1 MPESKFYNDIIIVQK
16 HWNDF
21 IQLIKSN
28 LNDLYVAQRRFNREI
43 RRIQRISILLE
54 HSQDNIEFLLSHKES
69 IISLDSS
76 LNQKFV
82 ILEAF
87 QKRNNLSNAVA
98 IRTFNEILNSEHIK
112 KTINKLGDL
121 RKEKENI
128 DNQINQL
135 LGLVNGTNY
144 NRDII
149 LEYAQKYGLDSKA
162 QVSLIFYPILKSA
175 KKPVQ
180 KNNKKSAATKKDTQS
195 DIPKSET
202 IKTPSD
208 IEEVPNYKDEFDE
221 IKKEYEIMKNRNNM
235 FLNKYYFILQSMT
248 PTESQYYYMYCS
260 MTSDELNSQKFE
272 GEYDEAMA
280 KIIALKLF
288 DIKREI
294 EEAYFKNIPN
304 SNYTNKED
312 IEFLKE
318 YIKEFQNLMNELQS
332 LDKKITDKR
341 KKIEEFENQK
351 AFFLTNRSMQPF
363 IPDFIREKTYI
374 GSFVNI
380 LNKAQ
385 DGHIQ
390 NKNGSNIMP
399 LKVSKK
405 FNEVVGRTVL
415 SVRNSKIIVSYI
427 KLNSGTGLNDGGIL
441 IITTSLLHP
450 NTIQEDTDK
459 VIKENIEQLIRQINL
474 IEKGNP
480 LQLGLQAS
488 LRDEFIRKENPES
501 IKKVN

>member
-28 LNDLYVAQRRFNREI
+28 LNDLYVVQRRFIREI
-43 RRIQRISILLE
+43 RRIERISILLE

-112 KTINKLGDL
+112 KTINKLDDL

-208 IEEVPNYKDEFDE
+208 IEEVPNYKDEFNE

-288 DIKREI
+288 DIKREK
-294 EEAYFKNIPN
+294 EE
-304 SNYTNKED
+304 E
-312 IEFLKE
+312 
-318 YIKEFQNLMNELQS
+318 
-332 LDKKITDKR
+332 
-341 KKIEEFENQK
+341 
-351 AFFLTNRSMQPF
+351 
-363 IPDFIREKTYI
+363 
-374 GSFVNI
+374 
-380 LNKAQ
+380 
-385 DGHIQ
+385 
-390 NKNGSNIMP
+390 
-399 LKVSKK
+399 
-405 FNEVVGRTVL
+405 
-415 SVRNSKIIVSYI
+415 
-427 KLNSGTGLNDGGIL
+427 
-441 IITTSLLHP
+441 
-450 NTIQEDTDK
+450 
-459 VIKENIEQLIRQINL
+459 
-474 IEKGNP
+474 
-480 LQLGLQAS
+480 
-488 LRDEFIRKENPES
+488 
-501 IKKVN
+501 